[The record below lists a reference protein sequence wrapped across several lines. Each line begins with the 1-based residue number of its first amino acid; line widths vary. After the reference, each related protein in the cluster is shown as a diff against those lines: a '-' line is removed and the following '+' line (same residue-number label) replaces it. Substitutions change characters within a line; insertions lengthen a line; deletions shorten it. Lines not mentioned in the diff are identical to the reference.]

1 VFRNGEVI
9 MWWKRIALLVA
20 TGLAAASVFTAESA
34 DFKVVVNRAS
44 TMTEIDVGDLSRIF
58 LKQTASWP
66 DGSETQPVD
75 MAPDT
80 ELRKKFSKAV
90 HGRDAAAIKSYWQR
104 QIFSGKGTPPV
115 EFSSEEDL
123 LFFVSETPG
132 AVGYVSDSTPLTSGV
147 KELRVRN

>member
-1 VFRNGEVI
+1 

-20 TGLAAASVFTAESA
+20 TGLAAASVFAAEPA
-34 DFKVVVNRAS
+34 NFKVVVNGAS
-44 TMTEIDVGDLSRIF
+44 TMTEIDVRNLSRIY
-58 LKQTASWP
+58 LKKTASWP
-66 DGSETQPVD
+66 DGSEAVPVD
-75 MAPDT
+75 MASDT
-80 ELRKKFSKAV
+80 ELRKEFSKAV

-104 QIFSGKGTPPV
+104 QIFSGKGTPPM

-147 KELRVRN
+147 KELRVRD